1 MPFTRHMPM
10 FRPSKYF
17 NLGSRGDTVRFIHA
31 KWTKFIQA
39 EDGVTAIE
47 YSLIAAILGVA
58 LVPVLGNTTSGVASL
73 YTRVQGYFDIVNG
86 T

>member
-1 MPFTRHMPM
+1 MRLF
-10 FRPSKYF
+10 
-17 NLGSRGDTVRFIHA
+17 HA
-31 KWTKFIQA
+31 KWKKFIQA
-39 EDGVTAIE
+39 DDGVTAIE